1 MEFTESGLS
10 FRFEDDR
17 CYRIEEAQGAIDVGD
32 GIKKAEFLYIDAGNN
47 LWVLEAKTT
56 IANEHKSKEEFE
68 SELQAIY
75 EKLYNSLQLTVLG
88 LTGRHQAINEEL
100 PAEFKST
107 DWSGLTIQLV
117 LVIPGVPPMFL
128 PDLTDKL
135 RKKFS
140 PWFLKAWNIKEANI
154 QVLNRDFAQRKAL
167 CQ

>member
-17 CYRIEEAQGAIDVGD
+17 CYRIENAQGAIGVGE
-32 GIKKAEFLYIDAGNN
+32 GIKKAEFIYIDADSN

-56 IANEHKSKEEFE
+56 FPNEQKSKEAFE

-75 EKLYNSLQLTVLG
+75 EKLYNSLQLAVLG
-88 LTGRHQAINEEL
+88 LAGRYQTINKEL
-100 PAEFKST
+100 PAEFKCT

-140 PWFLKAWNIKEANI
+140 PWFLKVWNIKEANI
-154 QVLNRDFAQRKAL
+154 QVLNQDIAQRKAL

>member
-10 FRFEDDR
+10 FHFEDDR
-17 CYRIEEAQGAIDVGD
+17 CYRIENAQGAIGVGE

-56 IANEHKSKEEFE
+56 IANERKSKEAFDAQ
-68 SELQAIY
+68 LQAIY
-75 EKLYNSLQLTVLG
+75 EKLYNSLQLSVLG
-88 LTGRHQAINEEL
+88 LAGRYQPINKEL
-100 PAEFKST
+100 PAEFKSS

-128 PDLTDKL
+128 PGLTDKL

-140 PWFLKAWNIKEANI
+140 PWFLKVWNIKEANI
-154 QVLNRDFAQRKAL
+154 QVLNRDIAQRKAL